1 MSILYLWL
9 SRHMKAYRIAALSVA
24 LGIGCAALARAQAAP
39 PAAGAPPQG
48 GLSAGGARGNSQVA
62 GIELSAEQKA
72 TLEAITVKYADEN
85 KDVRELMAADPVA
98 TMKRMMAVR
107 ERMLSEVR
115 AVLTVEQR
123 AIFDRNI
130 AEMKVL
136 MDARV
141 KP

>member
-1 MSILYLWL
+1 
-9 SRHMKAYRIAALSVA
+9 MKSYRIAALGVA
-24 LGIGCAALARAQAAP
+24 LGIACAAVANAQAAP
-39 PAAGAPPQG
+39 PAAGAPPHG
-48 GLSAGGARGNSQVA
+48 GRSTGGARGNAPVA

-72 TLEAITVKYADEN
+72 KLEAITVKYADEN
-85 KDVRELMAADPVA
+85 KDVRGLMAADPVA

-130 AEMKVL
+130 AEMKLLV
-136 MDARV
+136 DARV
-141 KP
+141 KPPAT

>member
-1 MSILYLWL
+1 M
-9 SRHMKAYRIAALSVA
+9 
-24 LGIGCAALARAQAAP
+24 
-39 PAAGAPPQG
+39 
-48 GLSAGGARGNSQVA
+48 A

-72 TLEAITVKYADEN
+72 KLEAITVKYADEN
-85 KDVRELMAADPVA
+85 QDVRGLMAADPVA

-115 AVLTVEQR
+115 AVLIAEQR

-130 AEMKVL
+130 AEMKLL
-136 MDARV
+136 MDARM